1 MSTRRRIEALLVVA
15 LLLGACGDKVP
26 ESEAAKRLGQQ
37 PKKLVDRVTTDVGK
51 AMQQGQGSER
61 LKEEEQK

>member
-1 MSTRRRIEALLVVA
+1 VVLLA
-15 LLLGACGDKVP
+15 ACGDKIP

-37 PKKLVDRVTTDVGK
+37 PKKIVDRVTTDVGK

>member
-1 MSTRRRIEALLVVA
+1 MSTLLRTKALIAVV
-15 LLLGACGDKVP
+15 LLAACGDKIP

-37 PKKLVDRVTTDVGK
+37 PKKIVDRVTTDVGK

-61 LKEEEQK
+61 LKEEEPK

>member
-1 MSTRRRIEALLVVA
+1 LSTRRRIEALLVVA
-15 LLLGACGDKVP
+15 SLLAACGDKVP

-37 PKKLVDRVTTDVGK
+37 PKKLVDRVTSDVGK

-61 LKEEEQK
+61 LKEDEQK

>member
-1 MSTRRRIEALLVVA
+1 MSTLRRIEALLVVA
-15 LLLGACGDKVP
+15 LLLTACGDKIP

-37 PKKLVDRVTTDVGK
+37 PKKIVDRVTTDVGK

-61 LKEEEQK
+61 LKEEEPK

>member
-1 MSTRRRIEALLVVA
+1 MSTRRRIEALLGVA
-15 LLLGACGDKVP
+15 LLLAGCGDKVP
-26 ESEAAKRLGQQ
+26 ESEAARRLGQQ
-37 PKKLVDRVTTDVGK
+37 PKKLVDRVTTDVGS